1 MSRRR
6 TSGEIINATLLEI
19 FLALSFIVF
28 GLAVFEKQRA
38 NAAEAA
44 LRRAPSGSD
53 VEALRDS
60 LDAARSAAATHAD
73 SLAAAQTELDNLR
86 LAKVE
91 LDSLRF
97 ASRYPPDCEPEASP
111 AEFLTVTLGGGGQ
124 LTVTIHRAA
133 FGFTAGTT
141 FTVTTAQFA
150 QRFAEVREYSR
161 ANGCRYLVRI
171 RDTERTSKDEYK
183 RALSAINTTFRLR
196 DFLR

>member
-38 NAAEAA
+38 NAAEDA
-44 LRRAPSGSD
+44 LDRAPRAGD
-53 VEALRDS
+53 VNALRDS
-60 LDAARSAAATHAD
+60 LAAARRAAALTVD
-73 SLAAAQTELDNLR
+73 SLLTARVELDSLR
-86 LAKVE
+86 VAKQE

-97 ASRYPPDCEPEASP
+97 ASRYPPDCEPDATP
-111 AEFLTVTLGGGGQ
+111 AELLTVTLTGGGQ
-124 LTVTIHRAA
+124 LAVTVHRPA
-133 FGFTAGTT
+133 FGFTAGRSFTT
-141 FTVTTAQFA
+141 TTLQFA
-150 QRFAEVREYSR
+150 QRFAAVRDHSR

-171 RDTERTSKDEYK
+171 RDTESTSKEDYK
-183 RALSAINTTFRLR
+183 RALAAINTTFRLR

>member
-1 MSRRR
+1 MNRRR
-6 TSGEIINATLLEI
+6 TSGEIINATLLEV

-44 LRRAPSGSD
+44 LERAPTRRD
-53 VEALRDS
+53 LDALRDS
-60 LDAARSAAATHAD
+60 LAAAR
-73 SLAAAQTELDNLR
+73 SLAAAHADGLVAAQVELDSLR
-86 LAKVE
+86 IARQE

-97 ASRYPPDCEPEASP
+97 ASRYPPDCEPGMTP

-124 LTVTIHRAA
+124 LAVTIHRAA
-133 FGFTAGTT
+133 FGFTAGASFTT
-141 FTVTTAQFA
+141 TTGQFA
-150 QRFAEVREYSR
+150 RSFAQVREYSL

-171 RDTERTSKDEYK
+171 RDTDRTSKDEYK